1 MLSIASQ
8 TAPPVAGGEKTRF
21 HHSRDDRARGM
32 LYGFSGVI
40 LQGALVTLELA
51 ISSVVLAV
59 LIGLAG
65 AGAKLSANR
74 PLALIF
80 EGYTTL
86 IRGVPDLVLMLL
98 IFYGLQIALNG
109 VTDAIGMEQIDI
121 DPMVA
126 GIITLGFIYG
136 AYFTETFRG
145 AYMAVP
151 KGHIEAATAYGFTSS
166 QTFRR
171 IMFPAMM
178 RYALPGI
185 GNNWQVI
192 LKATALVSLLGL
204 EDVVKATQLAGK
216 STWEPFYF
224 AVVCG
229 VIYLVFTTVSNGVLL
244 LLERRYSVG
253 VKRADL

>member
-1 MLSIASQ
+1 
-8 TAPPVAGGEKTRF
+8 
-21 HHSRDDRARGM
+21 M
-32 LYGFSGVI
+32 LYGFSQVI

-51 ISSVVLAV
+51 LSAVVLSVA
-59 LIGLAG
+59 IGLVG
-65 AGAKLSANR
+65 AGAKLSRNR

-80 EGYTTL
+80 EAYTTL

-98 IFYGLQIALNG
+98 IFYGLQIALNAI
-109 VTDAIGMEQIDI
+109 TDALGFSQFDI
-121 DPMVA
+121 DPMIA

-145 AYMAVP
+145 AYLAVP
-151 KGHIEAATAYGFTSS
+151 KGHIEAATAFGFTGS
-166 QTFRR
+166 QIFRR
-171 IMFPAMM
+171 ILFPSMM

-204 EDVVKATQLAGK
+204 EDVVKATQFAGK
-216 STWEPFYF
+216 STWQPFYF
-224 AVVCG
+224 AIVCG
-229 VIYLVFTTVSNGVLL
+229 LIYLVFTTLSNGVLL
-244 LLERRYSVG
+244 LLERRYTVG

>member
-1 MLSIASQ
+1 
-8 TAPPVAGGEKTRF
+8 
-21 HHSRDDRARGM
+21 M
-32 LYGFSGVI
+32 LYGFSEVI
-40 LQGALVTLELA
+40 FKGAVVTLELA
-51 ISSVVLAV
+51 LSSVILSVV
-59 LIGLAG
+59 IGLAG
-65 AGAKLSANR
+65 AGAKLSKSR
-74 PLALIF
+74 PLALLF

-98 IFYGLQIALNG
+98 IFYGLQMLLNSI
-109 VTDAIGMEQIDI
+109 TDALGVAQFDI

-145 AYMAVP
+145 AFMAVP
-151 KGHIEAATAYGFTSS
+151 TGHIEAATAFGFTGS

-171 IMFPAMM
+171 ILFPAMM

-216 STWEPFYF
+216 STWQPFYF
-224 AVVCG
+224 AIVAG
-229 VIYLVFTTVSNGVLL
+229 IIYLVFTTVSNGVLL
-244 LLERRYSVG
+244 WLERRYSVG
-253 VKRADL
+253 VKRAEL

>member
-1 MLSIASQ
+1 
-8 TAPPVAGGEKTRF
+8 
-21 HHSRDDRARGM
+21 M
-32 LYGFSGVI
+32 LYGFSQVI
-40 LQGALVTLELA
+40 FQGALVTLELA
-51 ISSVVLAV
+51 LSSVVLAV

-65 AGAKLSANR
+65 AGAKLSSNR

-98 IFYGLQIALNG
+98 IFYGLQIALNAL
-109 VTDAIGMEQIDI
+109 TDALGLAQFD
-121 DPMVA
+121 
-126 GIITLGFIYG
+126 ITLGFIYG

-145 AYMAVP
+145 AFLAVP
-151 KGHIEAATAYGFTSS
+151 KGHIEAATAFGFSGG

-171 IMFPAMM
+171 ILFPAMM

-224 AVVCG
+224 AIVCG
-229 VIYLVFTTVSNGVLL
+229 LIYLVFTTVSNGVLL
-244 LLERRYSVG
+244 MLERRYSVG

>member
-1 MLSIASQ
+1 
-8 TAPPVAGGEKTRF
+8 
-21 HHSRDDRARGM
+21 M
-32 LYGFSGVI
+32 LYGYSEVI
-40 LQGALVTLELA
+40 FKGALVTLELA
-51 ISSVVLAV
+51 LSSVLLAV
-59 LIGLAG
+59 ILGLVG
-65 AGAKLSANR
+65 AGAKLSQNR
-74 PLALIF
+74 LLRMIF
-80 EGYTTL
+80 EAYTTL

-98 IFYGLQIALNG
+98 IFYGLQIALNQFTDMLG
-109 VTDAIGMEQIDI
+109 VDQFDI

-151 KGHIEAATAYGFTSS
+151 RGQIEAATAFGFTSS

-171 IMFPAMM
+171 ILFPGMM
-178 RYALPGI
+178 RFALPGI

-216 STWEPFYF
+216 STWQPFYF
-224 AVVCG
+224 AVVAG
-229 VIYLVFTTVSNGVLL
+229 VIYLVFTTLSNGVLMW
-244 LLERRYSVG
+244 LERRYSVG
-253 VKRADL
+253 VRRADL

>member
-1 MLSIASQ
+1 
-8 TAPPVAGGEKTRF
+8 
-21 HHSRDDRARGM
+21 M
-32 LYGFSGVI
+32 LYGFSEVI
-40 LQGALVTLELA
+40 FKGAIVTLELA
-51 ISSVVLAV
+51 LSSVILAV
-59 LIGLAG
+59 IIGLAG
-65 AGAKLSANR
+65 AGAKLSKNR
-74 PLALIF
+74 PLAILF

-98 IFYGLQIALNG
+98 IFYGLQMALN
-109 VTDAIGMEQIDI
+109 VLTDSIGAAQFDI

-145 AYMAVP
+145 AFMAVP
-151 KGHIEAATAYGFTSS
+151 TGHIEAATAFGFTGS

-171 IMFPAMM
+171 IIFPAMM

-216 STWEPFYF
+216 STWQPFYF
-224 AVVCG
+224 AIVAG
-229 VIYLVFTTVSNGVLL
+229 IIYLFFTTVSNGVLL
-244 LLERRYSVG
+244 WLERRYSVG

>member
-1 MLSIASQ
+1 
-8 TAPPVAGGEKTRF
+8 
-21 HHSRDDRARGM
+21 M
-32 LYGFSGVI
+32 LYGFSQVI
-40 LQGALVTLELA
+40 FQGALVTLELA
-51 ISSVVLAV
+51 LSSVVLAALPGPV
-59 LIGLAG
+59 G

-74 PLALIF
+74 PMALVL

-86 IRGVPDLVLMLL
+86 SRGVPDLVLMLL
-98 IFYGLQIALNG
+98 IFYGLQIALNSI
-109 VTDAIGMEQIDI
+109 TDALGMAQFDI
-121 DPMVA
+121 DPMIA

-145 AYMAVP
+145 AFLAVP
-151 KGHIEAATAYGFTSS
+151 KGHIEAATAFGLSGW

-171 IMFPAMM
+171 ILFPAMM

-216 STWEPFYF
+216 STWQPFYF
-224 AVVCG
+224 AIVCG
-229 VIYLVFTTVSNGVLL
+229 AIYLVFTTISNGVLL